1 MKVKDLLNH
10 MAAHSTI
17 RSAIVYHHSVPVD
30 TIPFPVS
37 MRTPRTDEYDNDRL
51 YSFSVHGD
59 VLNLH
64 VEHKAFDDP
73 DQARIIVKYAYP
85 IGSRSNY
92 EHVTIFP
99 VVTERQAEH
108 VREHVRNHAGR
119 GAHLID

>member
-10 MAAHSTI
+10 MAAYSDIT
-17 RSAIVYHHSVPVD
+17 AAVVYHHSVPVD

-37 MRTPRTDEYDNDRL
+37 LRTPRTDEYDNDRL
-51 YSFSVHGD
+51 YSFAILGNTIR
-59 VLNLH
+59 LN

-73 DQARIIVKYAYP
+73 DQARIDVRYAYP
-85 IGSRSNY
+85 FGRNGH
-92 EHVTIFP
+92 EHTVSFH

-108 VREHVRNHAGR
+108 VRQYVKNHAGR